1 MEPRGLNIP
10 FYVSVK
16 CGEWSVELFPV
27 LRFFLSLFLLR
38 LKKLCQFRELVV
50 GILNGGFFVSLDGQA
65 HHVGGRCGTVSGGIF
80 ALNGLDLV
88 GWNGVKAALKT
99 RMNL

>member
-10 FYVSVK
+10 FYVSVE

-50 GILNGGFFVSLDGQA
+50 GV
-65 HHVGGRCGTVSGGIF
+65 
-80 ALNGLDLV
+80 
-88 GWNGVKAALKT
+88 
-99 RMNL
+99 